1 MNKTGKIITTVSLAV
16 FLLGVTAWGQDAVA
30 PGGEILPLIMVL
42 VLFGAV
48 FYFML
53 IRPQK
58 KRQSQH
64 AQLLKELK
72 RGDRIISAGGIYGT
86 VVNIGDD
93 SVVMTLED
101 ETTLR
106 LAKSSI
112 TTKLSK

>member
-1 MNKTGKIITTVSLAV
+1 MSKTGNIITLISLAV
-16 FLLGVTAWGQDAVA
+16 LLFSVTAWGQVEPA
-30 PGGEILPLIMVL
+30 PGAEILPMIIVL

-58 KRQSQH
+58 KRQIQH
-64 AQLLKELK
+64 AQLLRDLK
-72 RGDRIISAGGIYGT
+72 RGDQIISAGGIYGT

-93 SVVMTLED
+93 SVVIKVEG

>member
-1 MNKTGKIITTVSLAV
+1 MTISLAICL
-16 FLLGVTAWGQDAVA
+16 FSVTAWGQVASA
-30 PGGEILPLIMVL
+30 PGGEMFPLIMVL

-64 AQLLKELK
+64 VQLLRELK
-72 RGDRIISAGGIYGT
+72 RGDQIISAGGIYGT
-86 VVNIGDD
+86 VMNIGDD
-93 SVVMTLED
+93 SVVIKLEE